1 MVGGDGGFGGCSG
14 VRRSIAACGCLLLL
28 LTACGGA
35 PDEKRL
41 GPGLSQ
47 TDLLASIVN
56 DRKQLFDG
64 SLAYAPSVSVPV
76 GGSLRYDVVLTAR
89 GETSRRA
96 TRTAVQTRVFRVGGM
111 QGARLTPYSR
121 QVRTVLL
128 SEARQ
133 PIARPGDSALWEWSV
148 SADEP
153 GDYELGLT
161 VITYQGGTKRAL
173 ETLNPPIDVHVK
185 VRDTWSH
192 RFTSMRDWLFTAAG
206 IAGALVGIYALRA
219 PLAELVRERREA
231 RKRRDESRDGYL

>member
-1 MVGGDGGFGGCSG
+1 M
-14 VRRSIAACGCLLLL
+14 RRSIAACGCLLLL
-28 LTACGGA
+28 LAACGVPG
-35 PDEKRL
+35 DEKDL
-41 GPGLSQ
+41 GPGRSQ
-47 TDLLASIVN
+47 ADLLASIVN
-56 DRKQLFDG
+56 DRKHLLDG
-64 SLAYAPSVSVPV
+64 SLSYAPSVSVPV

-89 GETSRRA
+89 GEKSRRA
-96 TRTAVQTRVFRVGGM
+96 VRMAVQTRVFRVGGM
-111 QGARLTPYSR
+111 QGARLTADS
-121 QVRTVLL
+121 QKVRAVLL

-133 PIARPGDSALWEWSV
+133 PIAGPGESAVWQWSV

-161 VITYQGGTKRAL
+161 VITYQGETGRAL
-173 ETLNPPIDVHVK
+173 ETLNPPIDVRLNVH
-185 VRDTWSH
+185 DTWSH